1 MSLELQ
7 CEVWAEHN
15 STLGILREI
24 EQQEVPRVGGGGL
37 MYPQLEEQGEG
48 PVEIILLI
56 HLRVQRAQKNSVLR
70 GGPGTRRAWDDT
82 S

>member
-1 MSLELQ
+1 MGRTQLNPGNTERDR
-7 CEVWAEHN
+7 AA
-15 STLGILREI
+15 GGA
-24 EQQEVPRVGGGGL
+24 RVGGVGL

-70 GGPGTRRAWDDT
+70 GGQGTRRAWDDA